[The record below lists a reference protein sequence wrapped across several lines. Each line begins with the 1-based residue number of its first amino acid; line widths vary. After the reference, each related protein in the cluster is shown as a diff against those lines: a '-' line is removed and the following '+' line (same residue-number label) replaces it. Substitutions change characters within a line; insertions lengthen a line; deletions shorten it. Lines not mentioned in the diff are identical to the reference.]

1 MSEIIE
7 SVNISDTLRVASYFD
22 FYAEGPFDWDLI
34 KVQTLRHA
42 RDIRPLSSDD
52 GHRAAI
58 MELMEH
64 NPHTGGT
71 YASGWSTT
79 ARDNWERDA
88 ITKHLERAGLDCH
101 FLQLVGSSQSEWADI
116 VIYATAGD
124 ITEWGPIA
132 REVKAWFAGE
142 VYTLTLE
149 ERITYTAPNGN
160 TLDRWE
166 LVDSVGSVYLLDGL
180 TRDTAELYFD
190 ITAATVAA

>member
-1 MSEIIE
+1 
-7 SVNISDTLRVASYFD
+7 
-22 FYAEGPFDWDLI
+22 
-34 KVQTLRHA
+34 
-42 RDIRPLSSDD
+42 
-52 GHRAAI
+52 
-58 MELMEH
+58 
-64 NPHTGGT
+64 
-71 YASGWSTT
+71 
-79 ARDNWERDA
+79 
-88 ITKHLERAGLDCH
+88 
-101 FLQLVGSSQSEWADI
+101 LQLVGSSQSEWADI